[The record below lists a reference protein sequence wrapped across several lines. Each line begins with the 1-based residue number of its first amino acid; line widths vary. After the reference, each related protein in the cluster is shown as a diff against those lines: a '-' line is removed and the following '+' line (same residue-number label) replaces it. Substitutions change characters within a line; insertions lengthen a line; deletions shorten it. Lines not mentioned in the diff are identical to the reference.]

1 MVERRECQRLGGS
14 AAVQEHLRPFR
25 SLVLPRCW
33 KPTCR
38 LEAWAA
44 INDASHVKCFTFLHY
59 RLSVEQNRLLP
70 RNENKVACRS
80 AADAISGISKALR
93 EAGLS
98 T

>member
-1 MVERRECQRLGGS
+1 MLSPASRRALEIQLIAS
-14 AAVQEHLRPFR
+14 AALRHAP
-25 SLVLPRCW
+25 L
-33 KPTCR
+33 
-38 LEAWAA
+38 AA

-59 RLSVEQNRLLP
+59 RLGIEQNRLLP
-70 RNENKVACRS
+70 RNENNVACRS